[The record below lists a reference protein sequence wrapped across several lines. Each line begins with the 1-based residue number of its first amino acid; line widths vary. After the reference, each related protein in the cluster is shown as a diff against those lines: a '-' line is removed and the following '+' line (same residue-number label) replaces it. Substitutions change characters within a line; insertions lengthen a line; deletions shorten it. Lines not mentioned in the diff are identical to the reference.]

1 MKILFIPNW
10 NVKRLAEDNSSL
22 QAPDKYVDGHPYWFF
37 RYFPKDTQVDII
49 DIGAKTWFRK
59 IERKIKFYIQQPI
72 KAFRVRNNYDLVV
85 SHGAQSG
92 LVYEL
97 LTSFV
102 KRKPKHLMFDI
113 GGLNG
118 SRINH
123 YETPLIRY
131 ALRRSPAIIVHSS
144 RQLSLYRNHYPN
156 LVAKSTFI
164 PFGADFNYFDRGLEI
179 HFSHRIVAFGYMK
192 RDFATLCIA
201 FDELN
206 DSKYEL
212 HIIGDTSYADEYS
225 HNRKIIFHGKMPI
238 DHLVQFILG
247 SAFVVIPLPEYLYSY
262 GQMSFLQSMALR
274 KPMVVTDTTSSHDYV
289 SGIPGVLS
297 PKPYDVADM
306 KRCLAEMMS
315 KDKGELM
322 YMGLMNAEHVRND
335 LSERVMGERIYR
347 FVSKI
352 MNED

>member
-10 NVKRLAEDNSSL
+10 NVKRLDKDDSSL
-22 QAPDKYVDGHPYWFF
+22 QAPDKYVDGQPYWFF

-49 DIGAKTWFRK
+49 DIGRKTWFRK
-59 IERKIKFYIQQPI
+59 IEKKIKFYIQQPI
-72 KAFRVRNNYDLVV
+72 RAFRVRNNYDLVI

-102 KRKPKHLMFDI
+102 RHKPKHLMFDI

-123 YETPLIRY
+123 YETPLIRF
-131 ALRRSPAIIVHSS
+131 ALRCSPAIIVHSS

-156 LVAKSTFI
+156 LVAKSTFL
-164 PFGADFNYFDRGLEI
+164 PFGADFKYFDRGLEI
-179 HFSHRIVAFGYMK
+179 HFNYRVVAFGYMK
-192 RDFATLCIA
+192 RDFATLCKA

-206 DSKYEL
+206 DEKYEL
-212 HIIGDTSYADEYS
+212 HIIGDTSLANEYS
-225 HNRKIIFHGKMPI
+225 HNSKIVFHKKMSI
-238 DHLVQFILG
+238 ENLVHFILE
-247 SAFVVIPLPEYLYSY
+247 SAFVAIPLPEYLYSY

-289 SGIPGVLS
+289 SGISGVLT

-322 YMGLMNAEHVRND
+322 YMGLMNAEHVRNE
-335 LSERVMGERIYR
+335 LSERVMGERISR
-347 FVSKI
+347 FVEKI